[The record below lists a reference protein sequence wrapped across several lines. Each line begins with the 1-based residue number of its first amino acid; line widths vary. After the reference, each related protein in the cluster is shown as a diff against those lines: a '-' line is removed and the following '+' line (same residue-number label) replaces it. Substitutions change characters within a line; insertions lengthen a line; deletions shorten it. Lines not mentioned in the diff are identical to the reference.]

1 MECKIFRILLN
12 HVSDHSS
19 VLFQYTWLYLKLRE
33 GYKEDTNDIQ
43 KPLCDIGHLKMESFR
58 CYKNDRG
65 LSISLARFMTIT
77 FILIYFWDIT
87 GNKRPHFSQN
97 WPFLR
102 RKLVYTEKIFCRE
115 FYFKSVCLFLLTNND
130 EERYSKIIFWILE
143 KPEYAPNLLL
153 SLWNFSSLYLAEITL
168 FHRYSLEG
176 FLLRFQISYSPVKLQ
191 ISRLAYTTAFSC

>member
-1 MECKIFRILLN
+1 
-12 HVSDHSS
+12 
-19 VLFQYTWLYLKLRE
+19 
-33 GYKEDTNDIQ
+33 
-43 KPLCDIGHLKMESFR
+43 MESFR
-58 CYKNDRG
+58 CYKSDRG

-102 RKLVYTEKIFCRE
+102 RKLVYTE
-115 FYFKSVCLFLLTNND
+115 KSVCLFLLTNND

-168 FHRYSLEG
+168 FHRYSLEE
-176 FLLRFQISYSPVKLQ
+176 FLLRFQISYSPVQLQ
-191 ISRLAYTTAFSC
+191 ISRLAYRAAFSC